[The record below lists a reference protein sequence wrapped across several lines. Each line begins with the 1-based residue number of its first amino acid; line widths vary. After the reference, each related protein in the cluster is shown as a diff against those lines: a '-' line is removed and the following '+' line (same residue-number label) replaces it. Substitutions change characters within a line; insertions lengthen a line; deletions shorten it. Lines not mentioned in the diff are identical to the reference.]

1 MTGKIN
7 AGHIIKAALGLSL
20 LMQGDRDSVT
30 HEISSKRVSLM
41 AVSGTDL
48 ITKLSVICLC
58 SAFSMLRHDGLGFVL
73 LSPLC
78 KCFILLLHH
87 LSAAFMAMA
96 HLQKQDSCFHCIFK
110 VKFELIILLR
120 HWDVQE
126 HISFSGKN

>member
-30 HEISSKRVSLM
+30 HEISSKRVSLIEGK

-78 KCFILLLHH
+78 KCFLLHF
-87 LSAAFMAMA
+87 AFAPP
-96 HLQKQDSCFHCIFK
+96 
-110 VKFELIILLR
+110 
-120 HWDVQE
+120 
-126 HISFSGKN
+126 

>member
-30 HEISSKRVSLM
+30 HEISSKRVSLIGRK

-48 ITKLSVICLC
+48 ITKLSVICL

-78 KCFILLLHH
+78 KCFLLHFA
-87 LSAAFMAMA
+87 LAPP
-96 HLQKQDSCFHCIFK
+96 
-110 VKFELIILLR
+110 
-120 HWDVQE
+120 
-126 HISFSGKN
+126 